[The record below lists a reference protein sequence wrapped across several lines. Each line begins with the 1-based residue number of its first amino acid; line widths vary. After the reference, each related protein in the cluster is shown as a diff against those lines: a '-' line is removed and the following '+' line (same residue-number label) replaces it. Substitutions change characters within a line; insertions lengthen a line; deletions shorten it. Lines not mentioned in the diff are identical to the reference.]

1 MCVKKAI
8 SYHFAVLDTN
18 SSPVLSFS
26 WGSDLSG
33 TLQGAGGVG
42 GLLSM
47 TVHAGTNAGTYF
59 YGYDGN
65 GDVVALVN
73 SADGAV
79 AARYEYGP

>member
-1 MCVKKAI
+1 M
-8 SYHFAVLDTN
+8 
-18 SSPVLSFS
+18 
-26 WGSDLSG
+26 
-33 TLQGAGGVG
+33 
-42 GLLSM
+42 LSM